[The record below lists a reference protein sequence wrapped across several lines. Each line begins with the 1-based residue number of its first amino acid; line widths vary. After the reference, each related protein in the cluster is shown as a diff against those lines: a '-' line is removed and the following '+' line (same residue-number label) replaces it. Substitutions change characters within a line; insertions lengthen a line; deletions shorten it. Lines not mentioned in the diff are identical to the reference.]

1 LADPAGES
9 AAGTSHNE
17 EGVVEEDVVEE
28 GVVEEGVVEEGV
40 VESPGRGIPTES
52 RGPDA
57 SPHAINPAPK
67 KRTPL
72 KPRKPCLM
80 PLPRDAGAQ
89 RTLSSW
95 GEHRRGGK
103 LA

>member
-1 LADPAGES
+1 
-9 AAGTSHNE
+9 
-17 EGVVEEDVVEE
+17 VVEE

-40 VESPGRGIPTES
+40 VEEDIVESPGRGISRES

-72 KPRKPCLM
+72 KPRKPCPM

-95 GEHRRGGK
+95 GEHRHRGK
-103 LA
+103 FA